1 MTVPIFC
8 VNSPVSE
15 LAKVSNFFTASP
27 NVVCK
32 VVNVCTSLPKRAFIP
47 FNVLIDVET

>member
-1 MTVPIFC
+1 MTVPIFV

-15 LAKVSNFFTASP
+15 LDKVSNVFTAP
-27 NVVCK
+27 FNVVCK
-32 VVNVCTSLPKRAFIP
+32 VVNVCTSLPKRVFMP